1 MILKKEARIRTGKIK
16 HFTLIELLVVIAII
30 AILAALL
37 LPALNQAR
45 GKAML
50 ISCQNKAMQWG
61 KALAMYGQD
70 FSWMP
75 PRASSVVKN
84 SADEPMKWFNYLV
97 GDWKDG
103 QAAAGEYIKVQ
114 KKYPNPRQAPQSS
127 VYTCPAAEYDSYG
140 TSGQAYF
147 INGAASWTPNALD
160 NSDQSVFP
168 YETATVLRR
177 GARIEKWKQPS
188 KLLVLIECNDGNG
201 FSSWSFSKAEPFNA
215 SSTASGKKHRVPY
228 YRHAN
233 SSVVVLG
240 DFHMQLVRNPCA
252 QTLQQI
258 YGFLS
263 ANPE

>member
-1 MILKKEARIRTGKIK
+1 MILKKEVGIRTNKIK
-16 HFTLIELLVVIAII
+16 NFTLIELLVVIAII
-30 AILAALL
+30 AILSALL

-50 ISCQNKAMQWG
+50 ISCQNKTMQWG

-75 PRASSVVKN
+75 PRSSNVVKN
-84 SADEPMKWFNYLV
+84 SSDEPMKWFNYLV

-103 QAAAGEYIKVQ
+103 QSAAGEYIKVQ
-114 KKYPNPRQAPQSS
+114 KKFANPRLAPQSS
-127 VYTCPAAEYDSYG
+127 VYTCPVAEYDSYG
-140 TSGQAYF
+140 TGGQSYF
-147 INGAASWTPNALD
+147 LNGAASWTPNALD

-168 YETATVLRR
+168 YETTTVLRR
-177 GARIEKWKQPS
+177 GARIEKWNQPS
-188 KLLVLIECNDGNG
+188 KLLVLIECNDANG
-201 FSSWSFSKAEPFNA
+201 FSSWNLSKGEPFNA
-215 SSTASGKKHRVPY
+215 SSTVAGKKHRVPY

-233 SSVVVLG
+233 SSVALLG
-240 DFHMQLVRNPCA
+240 DFHMQLARNPNA